1 MTFSKKLFAVGVLTV
16 FPVVSHAQ
24 VGPAAPACQAI
35 QFNVNAVALP
45 APKVL
50 NPVVDFSG
58 SGGQL
63 DPTPLL
69 QTTINVL
76 PGRPTCV
83 VVHFSTQADPQDNAI
98 VFQASIDNVPML
110 GHGTALSYATPVVSD
125 PEETNLNLSRILS
138 YTFFAPVAP
147 GVHIV
152 RIRVASC
159 CTSNPTGGL
168 LIRGASLVVKY

>member
-110 GHGTALSYATPVVSD
+110 GHGTACRMPHRWFPIRKKRISTF
-125 PEETNLNLSRILS
+125 PEYCPTHSSLRSRR
-138 YTFFAPVAP
+138 A
-147 GVHIV
+147 
-152 RIRVASC
+152 
-159 CTSNPTGGL
+159 CTSC
-168 LIRGASLVVKY
+168 ASA